1 MKFKNS
7 IARKAKS
14 PFVRKTRGYTVSLN
28 LDVDTVQALR
38 LLAPAN
44 RVTEKRLC
52 ELVLTNFSH
61 TIFSGA
67 DLRQFYDAVNK
78 KVTKPALKRY
88 EHQAEVLIR
97 VMADA
102 IKARKSI
109 DPEFKFSGRLI
120 RKMALELAAREMVK
134 K

>member
-1 MKFKNS
+1 MKL
-7 IARKAKS
+7 KS
-14 PFVRKTRGYTVSLN
+14 PFVRKGRGYTASLD
-28 LDVDTVQALR
+28 LDLDTVQALR

-44 RVTEKRLC
+44 KLSEKRLC
-52 ELVLTNFSH
+52 ALALAIYAQTVFT
-61 TIFSGA
+61 GA
-67 DLRQFYDAVNK
+67 SLRQFHDAVER

-88 EHQAEVLIR
+88 ESQAEVLIR

-102 IKARKSI
+102 IKAGKSI

-120 RKMALELAAREMVK
+120 RNMALELAAREMVK